1 MNRIAPI
8 VAVFLLVSASGCAT
22 GDRGAGSG
30 PRLFEGM
37 GAHQRPVRTSSAEA
51 QKYFDQGLIWAFAF
65 NHDEAIRSFRRAA
78 ELDPECAMAWWG
90 IALCNGP
97 HINNPLVDEA
107 HAAAAWSALQEA
119 LARIENADALEQA
132 LIRALA
138 ARYADPQPSDRRPL
152 DEAYAAAMRDVW
164 RANRRDADVGT
175 LFAEALMDLQP
186 WDLWTPDGQPKGNT
200 NEILAVL
207 EEVLALAPD
216 HPGANHLYVHV
227 VEASPHPEKGI
238 AAADRLRK
246 LVPASGHLVHMPAH
260 IDVQVGRWSLAA
272 DQNVAAIAA
281 DRSYRALSPR
291 QGFYRVYMA
300 HNQHFLSF
308 ASMMEGR
315 SEAAISAARDMVAA
329 VPPEFIRDNGPWI
342 DPLMSITLD
351 ALKRFGRWDELLREP
366 APPDGLPITR
376 AMWHFSRGLALAA
389 KGQVLAAE
397 QERELFAEAAKR
409 VPAGAMMSIN
419 PAEKILRIAQH
430 MLDGEIAY
438 RRGDIPSAVAELTR
452 GVEVEDTLLYMEPPE
467 WIQPVR
473 HTLGAVL
480 ASAGRFAEAEQ
491 VYRRDLDIWPENGWS
506 LFGLAQSLA
515 AQGRSAEAEQ
525 VRKRFEKTWARA
537 DTTIGSSCLCVPR
550 VACSG
555 GDGCC
560 ALAAEDVG
568 AGASAD
574 AGAGR

>member
-1 MNRIAPI
+1 MNRVLFFGAS
-8 VAVFLLVSASGCAT
+8 LLLAGAWGCAAGGRGAASGA
-22 GDRGAGSG
+22 
-30 PRLFEGM
+30 RLFEGM
-37 GAHQRPVRTSSAEA
+37 GAHGRPVRTASAEA
-51 QKYFDQGLIWAFAF
+51 QRYFDQGLVWAYAF

-78 ELDPECAMAWWG
+78 ELDSDCAMAWWG

-97 HINNPLVDEA
+97 HINNPLVDDA
-107 HAAAAWSALQEA
+107 HAAAAWAALQEA
-119 LARIENADALEQA
+119 TARMQNAEALEQA

-138 ARYADPQPSDRRPL
+138 KRYADPQPADRRPL
-152 DEAYAAAMRDVW
+152 DEAYAAAMREVW
-164 RANRRDADVGT
+164 LANRRDADVGT

-186 WDLWTPDGQPKGNT
+186 WDLWTRDGQPKGNT

-216 HPGANHLYVHV
+216 HPGANHLYVHA
-227 VEASPHPEKGI
+227 VEASPHPEKGV
-238 AAADRLRK
+238 AAADRLRH

-272 DQNVAAIAA
+272 DQNVAASEA
-281 DRSYRALSPR
+281 DRRYRALSPR

-315 SEAAISAARDMVAA
+315 SAAAISAARDMVAA
-329 VPPEFIRDNGPWI
+329 VPPEFIRENGPWI

-389 KGQVLAAE
+389 KGQVSAAE
-397 QERELFAEAAKR
+397 QERELFAAAAKR
-409 VPAGAMMSIN
+409 VPAGAMMQVN

-438 RRGDIPSAVAELTR
+438 RRGDVSAAVAELTR
-452 GVEVEDTLLYMEPPE
+452 GVELEDTLVYMEPPE

-480 ASAGRFAEAEQ
+480 ASAGRFREAER
-491 VYRRDLDIWPENGWS
+491 VYRRDLEIWPENGWS

-515 AQGRSAEAEQ
+515 AQGQAAEAEQ
-525 VRKRFEKTWARA
+525 VRKRFEKAWARA
-537 DTTIGSSCLCVPR
+537 DTSIGSSCLCVPR
-550 VACSG
+550 VAHVN

-560 ALAAEDVG
+560 ALAD
-568 AGASAD
+568 ASASAAAD
-574 AGAGR
+574 R